1 MQTLG
6 LPVDVKAIAVSMLV
20 FMLVSSP
27 MTYKLTND
35 IMRNV
40 GLKLAE
46 SNGCPTM
53 TGLVVHALVFALLKD
68 VLFSTLFVGLNV

>member
-53 TGLVVHALVFALLKD
+53 TGLVVHALVFVLLKD

>member
-6 LPVDVKAIAVSMLV
+6 LPLDVKAVAVSMLV
-20 FMLVSSP
+20 FMLVSAP
-27 MTYKLTND
+27 MTYKLTNGLA
-35 IMRNV
+35 RNV

-53 TGLVVHALVFALLKD
+53 TGLAVHALVFVLLKD
-68 VLFSTLFVGLNV
+68 VLFSTLFAGLNV